1 MRRAMLAIALC
12 ACLGSSVA
20 RAQQATPRDSR
31 ADALI
36 GRSVLGGVVLA
47 DEPGTPPLR
56 RVQVG
61 VLGTENGLIR
71 IASSDDNGR
80 FVLAALPAGRYLLSV
95 TRPPYVDMLYGA
107 TQPGRPGTAIA
118 LGEGEQRTD
127 LVLKMIRGA
136 VITGTVTDEQG
147 QPAVDLGVDLVQP
160 QEGPSEMQML
170 RTLLG
175 TPRAIT
181 DDRGTF
187 RFSGVAPGKYVVS
200 VTPPDSGGTEVR
212 QVTPEEVRTATQA
225 LRDPQRPGVAPA
237 ASNPPAST
245 VLVARGGAPLILLPA
260 GSPAGAMMMGS
271 PGQSTFSPVYYPGTT
286 NFAEAAFI
294 AVGAAEERRWVDL
307 VARRVPTTRIEG
319 VVYGPDGQPAA
330 NVNVTARLTDR
341 GDAITLPRLLGMM
354 SSLMSR
360 TQSDGRFVV
369 TGLAPGT
376 YALEAR
382 TASGSALALLAGR
395 MGGPAA
401 SPSTVQLW
409 ARDEFVATG
418 QPLSGYVLRLQPGL
432 TLSGRVGFDAVSA
445 TPPKDFASVSVSV
458 RPAGDAGLLTSLTMG
473 AAQMNENGS
482 FTVTGLVPGH
492 YVVMATVATAGAP
505 ADSLTWLGQTIVID
519 GRDFSDLPIEIR
531 ADQELKDVR
540 ITMTDRQQELS
551 GTLQDPAGRPAP
563 DFTVVL
569 FAADR
574 KYWMPSSRR
583 ILTARPATDGKFA
596 FQGPLGPPPGDYL
609 LAAVTDLATGQ
620 QFDPAFL
627 DAISKAAVPITLAPG
642 QKKVQDLR
650 IVR

>member
-1 MRRAMLAIALC
+1 MRRATLAIAVC
-12 ACLGSSVA
+12 ACLGSSFA
-20 RAQQATPRDSR
+20 RAQQATPARDSR

-47 DEPGTPPLR
+47 DEPATPPLR
-56 RVQVG
+56 RVQVA

-71 IASSDDNGR
+71 ITSTDDSGR
-80 FVLAALPAGRYLLSV
+80 FVLAALPAGRYLLSA

-118 LGEGEQRTD
+118 IAEGEQRTD
-127 LVLKMIRGA
+127 LTLKMIRGA

-147 QPAVDLGVDLVQP
+147 QAAVDLGVDLVQP
-160 QEGPSEMQML
+160 HEGSNDMQML

-175 TPRAIT
+175 TPRAMT

-212 QVTPEEVRTATQA
+212 QVTPEEVRTATQE
-225 LRDPQRPGVAPA
+225 LRDPQRPGVAPGA
-237 ASNPPAST
+237 ANPPAST
-245 VLVARGGAPLILLPA
+245 LLGARGGAPLMALPA
-260 GSPAGAMMMGS
+260 SSPAGAMMGL
-271 PGQSTFSPVYYPGTT
+271 PGQSAFSPIYYPGTT
-286 NFAEAAFI
+286 DFAEATFI
-294 AVGAAEERRWVDL
+294 AVGAGEERRGVDL

-330 NVNVTARLTDR
+330 NVSVTARLTDR
-341 GDAITLPRLLGMM
+341 GDAITLPRLVSMM
-354 SSLMSR
+354 SSLMAR
-360 TQSDGRFVV
+360 TQADGKFVV
-369 TGLAPGT
+369 TGLAPGK
-376 YALEAR
+376 YSLEAR
-382 TASGSALALLAGR
+382 TASGTALAMLAGR

-401 SPSTVQLW
+401 SPATEQLW
-409 ARDEFVATG
+409 AREEFVATG

-445 TPPKDFASVSVSV
+445 TPPKDFANVSVSV
-458 RPAGDAGLLTSLTMG
+458 RPFGDAGLLTSLAMG
-473 AAQMNENGS
+473 AAQVNESGS
-482 FTVTGLVPGH
+482 FTVTGLMPGR
-492 YVVMATVATAGAP
+492 YAVMAAVMGAGAP

-519 GRDFSDLPIEIR
+519 GRDLSDLPIEIR
-531 ADQELKDVR
+531 ADQQFKDVA
-540 ITMTDRQQELS
+540 ITMTDRQQTLS

-563 DFTVVL
+563 DYTVVL

-574 KYWMPSSRR
+574 KYWLPASRR
-583 ILTARPATDGKFA
+583 ILTTRPATDGRFV
-596 FQGPLGPPPGDYL
+596 FEGPLGPPPGDYL
-609 LAAVTDLATGQ
+609 LAAVTDLKTDEQYDA
-620 QFDPAFL
+620 AFL
-627 DAISKAAVPITLAPG
+627 DAVSKAAVPITLTPG